1 MFIRK
6 NVIKLAIPI
15 MIEQTFVMLL
25 GVFNTMMAGHIGEE
39 AVSAVGM
46 VDSINNIFI
55 SVFPSNNSKS
65 DTDIL
70 YRLWVS
76 FGIIFDINF
85 NESLSLLALLGRGQS
100 YIFK

>member
-1 MFIRK
+1 
-6 NVIKLAIPI
+6 

-55 SVFPSNNSKS
+55 SVFAA
-65 DTDIL
+65 
-70 YRLWVS
+70 
-76 FGIIFDINF
+76 
-85 NESLSLLALLGRGQS
+85 LSVGATVVVAQQIGKKIMKR
-100 YIFK
+100 